1 MDEAL
6 PDEEKIIAD
15 AVKLGDEAKERL
27 ASDPEAVRKVLAGRV
42 DVEDWVTVYPDKA
55 ANLRFAKVQEELQ
68 KISREIPTQ
77 DAEESDKD
85 YADRTA
91 EFRERLEAIEAE
103 SNEAREAVKASGLT
117 FHFVGLGKK
126 AIKRIRAD
134 VRKEYPLPPAGEQD
148 DPDIAELRDEEYQNR
163 VIAAHLIASGYTKED
178 VEAWRD
184 AWPNRAF
191 GKLWA
196 TAMKLSI
203 TDDYLNGA
211 IDVDF

>member
-126 AIKRIRAD
+126 AIKRIRT
-134 VRKEYPLPPAGEQD
+134 
-148 DPDIAELRDEEYQNR
+148 LR
-163 VIAAHLIASGYTKED
+163 S
-178 VEAWRD
+178 
-184 AWPNRAF
+184 
-191 GKLWA
+191 
-196 TAMKLSI
+196 
-203 TDDYLNGA
+203 
-211 IDVDF
+211 

>member
-1 MDEAL
+1 MDDAL
-6 PDEEKIIAD
+6 PDEETIIAD
-15 AVKLGDEAKERL
+15 AVKMGEEAKQRL
-27 ASDPEAVRKVLAGRV
+27 ASDPEAVRKVVAGRV

-55 ANLRFAKVQEELQ
+55 ANLRFAKVQEKLQ
-68 KISREIPTQ
+68 EMSRDIPTQ
-77 DAEESDKD
+77 DAEESDED
-85 YADRTA
+85 YADRTT
-91 EFRERLEAIEAE
+91 EFRESLEAVEKE
-103 SNEAREAVKASGLT
+103 SNEAREAVKESGLT

-126 AIKRIRAD
+126 AIKRIRAE

-148 DPDIAELRDEEYQNR
+148 DPEIAELRDEEYQNR
-163 VIAAHLIASGYTKED
+163 VIAAHLAASGYTAQD

-184 AWPNRAF
+184 GWPNRAF

-196 TAMKLSI
+196 TTMKLSI